1 VTHPTKAMEHSLA
14 ERLGMTVRQLRR
26 EMGTDELAEWVGYDR
41 YVHDLR
47 EAEIAR
53 LKNERGS

>member
-1 VTHPTKAMEHSLA
+1 MEHSLA